1 MTSANLNLLIEAG
14 TDFTKSFRLVAR
26 AGIVT
31 LTDWVF
37 AAQVRAL
44 PGSSVIADFDIA
56 LSGDDQIATLS
67 LDNAT
72 TSALAAGRYLWDLF
86 AIKPD
91 GTRWRIFEGQCTVLN
106 RITVYV

>member
-1 MTSANLNLLIEAG
+1 MVSANLNLLIEAG
-14 TDFTKSFRLVAR
+14 TDFSKSFRLVAR

-31 LTDWVF
+31 LTDWIF

-44 PGSSVIADFDIA
+44 PGSTVIADFDVA
-56 LSGDDQIATLS
+56 LSADETIASIT

-91 GTRWRIFEGQCTVLN
+91 GTRWRIFEGTVTVQN